1 MQDIRG
7 FTKTQGTD
15 WLSNFYPCKVELD
28 GLVFH
33 SSEAAYMAQ
42 KCASL
47 LVKESFTTIT
57 DPAFAKEVGKSVRLR
72 SDWDTH
78 RVLAMTRVIYA
89 KFHQNF
95 DLRMKLLA
103 TEDSY
108 LEETNSWGDR
118 FWGADIEGNGQN
130 MLGQI
135 LMFVR
140 DTCKI
145 EIS

>member
-57 DPAFAKEVGKSVRLR
+57 NPAEAKHLGSVVKLRPDWEVVK
-72 SDWDTH
+72 
-78 RVLAMTRVIYA
+78 VLAMTRVVHA

-103 TEDSY
+103 TEGAY
-108 LEETNSWGDR
+108 LEETNSWGDL
-118 FWGADIEGNGQN
+118 FWGADIEGNGHN

>member
-7 FTKTQGTD
+7 FTKTQGTF
-15 WLSNFYPCKVELD
+15 WLSNFYPCKIELD
-28 GLVFH
+28 GLRFH

-47 LVKESFTTIT
+47 LVKESFTTIIN
-57 DPAFAKEVGKSVRLR
+57 PAEAKEVGKHVRLR

-78 RVLAMTRVIYA
+78 RVLAMTRVVHA
-89 KFHQNF
+89 KFDQNF
-95 DLRMKLLA
+95 DIKDKLIA
-103 TEDSY
+103 TRDAY
-108 LEETNSWGDR
+108 LEETNSWGDQ
-118 FWGADIEGNGQN
+118 FWGASPEGNGQN

-140 DTCKI
+140 STLH
-145 EIS
+145 